1 MGTNQASHIQGTLG
15 VLRSR
20 RAICTVPFRT
30 LSAVLPRF
38 VAVVGEVE
46 EDVHYH
52 LVRVRV

>member
-30 LSAVLPRF
+30 LWAVLPRF
-38 VAVVGEVE
+38 VAVVG
-46 EDVHYH
+46 
-52 LVRVRV
+52 